1 MSWNKPEFGKSASDK
16 SFGEGL
22 DADHVKWLEESGMAQ
37 HNPAA
42 ARHAAHSPYSDEFG
56 TEAQQ
61 PYGQPHPTSQE
72 AAMNE
77 VAQALSRLM
86 QSEGRTPRA
95 HTEPQPRTRDQHMHA
110 PHAHNPQIRDP
121 QIRDPHTRDPQNRD
135 PWHRSDLRSGLDQS
149 TSPHAYEDQY
159 DTSAAEHLY
168 ARAGISRDPLMHPR
182 PPVMRRQE
190 QAPLPHAPE
199 AYAPQHRVQQYAE
212 PASMQP
218 RMHQPSAHPAAPAQP
233 EKQEWAAPVARQ
245 EEDPNAENSK
255 VKRISSVLDAL
266 NALDERLNSLAHNEN
281 EKGKGVPPKTENAA
295 PMQEPKPAPVEQS
308 WAPAAHDYAHPPVT
322 QMEPRFNAGAMPH
335 GVEARQSQKPAAPQ
349 PAQTAEYSELN
360 TMIDGHFKQLA
371 SQLDT
376 LREPDE
382 ARFEQLHDG
391 MQTQLNSLR
400 DEMMDRT
407 SDNRSQLS
415 EIIGRLRDEE
425 GNGLL
430 LKELRHEL
438 EQMKSALSRSDI
450 EDSLNA
456 LGMAH
461 ASIQSR
467 LQELAEKNVD
477 PAIYESLSERMAE
490 VENQIRQLPRV
501 DQLNSLE
508 NRLSSMGDRLE
519 DVLLRSGT
527 AGLEVVRDEVAQL
540 RQVID
545 RLDSGRMIHD
555 VDQRIRFLTARMD
568 ELDHFSAIQ
577 RDIQSR
583 LSSVETRMPDGE
595 VIDRLHGRL
604 DSISNI
610 LAEGPEKAGN
620 NDQLNRLEDR
630 LSDIGQKLDRME
642 KSPEASTG
650 FDQAFSSIEGR
661 LDHLCNKVDGIEV
674 RLAETSFEVALNENE
689 SAALARLEQR
699 VMTLTQMVE
708 DSAHAGS
715 SDKAMSMIRAE
726 ITELRGHIGAL
737 ATSGDI
743 ETQLQELAATISS
756 PSGLSS
762 DVEIDRLEQ
771 QIADLSHKLDMSQTQ
786 FGAIGNL
793 ENSFGTIEQEIKGL
807 HTDMVDKAQQI
818 AQDAVKAATDNLAL
832 GNGAEQG
839 EAVEAAISALRLD
852 LQSLL
857 EASGPKDDVD
867 QHALQDVRDVLGT
880 ISHRLENLESI
891 RHAIGNTEISN
902 EHQKLVGDTQIS
914 SILGAFTMG
923 RKGNSADQAA
933 LAAEPEG
940 PRNRKADF
948 IAAARRA
955 AKAAA
960 KEAKTAK
967 QEEEKPASGTS
978 KAPERARRLRDYIS
992 PNRTKNI
999 EVPENLRAKKAA
1011 ATAEVLSKLQVAEEP
1026 ISLSSEDIVSET
1038 ETAVKEPIN
1047 LSAAPVELGKVETET
1062 KGKKKESKSSRRRA
1076 IMLAAAALLLTIGAL
1091 KVYDT
1096 GLFSSSDSVDTAGS
1110 DTPPSIMAP
1119 DAPMPGK
1126 DNSSLLSGGVDAIA
1140 APDVVSRVSSMPS
1153 GAELPSP
1160 VSSTSIW
1167 QSGSATAPSEPT
1179 KELIFGQAT
1188 DIGGGNSKSQPAQ
1201 RVASNGA
1208 ADPITTASVP
1218 TTQATASGFGEQ
1230 VTPIIPQ
1237 QPVQQVAPK
1246 QSAYDLPYAI
1256 GPIDLR
1262 TAAATG
1268 EAAAQF
1274 EVARRYTEGNL
1285 VPANLGAA
1293 ADWYRK
1299 AAAQGL
1305 APAQYRLGS
1314 FYEKG
1319 RGVEKDLAQARD
1331 WYSLAAAQGNIK
1343 AMHNL
1348 AVLFVEGIDDKP
1360 DYTSAVKW
1368 FRIAADHGVA
1378 DSKFNLAILAARGLG
1393 MKQDLVESYK
1403 WFALAALQ
1411 GDDDAAGKRDEVAAS
1426 LTKRQHGQALEA
1438 VATYQ
1443 MKPVDPAANKVMI
1456 DTKWSGKPKTTVS
1469 QAGSPSVKKIQQALL
1484 DMGYDPGNPDGVMGP
1499 NTRRAIKSLQARL
1512 GMEATGEP
1520 DRRLMTAL
1528 ASQTI

>member
-1 MSWNKPEFGKSASDK
+1 MSWNKPEFGKSASDT

-22 DADHVKWLEESGMAQ
+22 DADHIKWLEESGMAQ
-37 HNPAA
+37 RNPAA
-42 ARHAAHSPYSDEFG
+42 ARHATHSPYADEYG
-56 TEAQQ
+56 GASQQ
-61 PYGQPHPTSQE
+61 PYGHPQPTSQE
-72 AAMNE
+72 EAMNE

-86 QSEGRTPRA
+86 HAEQGRPSRGYG
-95 HTEPQPRTRDQHMHA
+95 EPQPQ
-110 PHAHNPQIRDP
+110 PHAHNPRP
-121 QIRDPHTRDPQNRD
+121 RD

-159 DTSAAEHLY
+159 DPSVDQHLY
-168 ARAGISRDPLMHPR
+168 ARAGISRDPLSHPR
-182 PPVMRRQE
+182 PPVMRRNE
-190 QAPLPHAPE
+190 QLAMRPAPE
-199 AYAPQHRVQQYAE
+199 MGAAYAPRHPAE
-212 PASMQP
+212 PYTEPAPMPMRSE
-218 RMHQPSAHPAAPAQP
+218 QPSAYSPSPSPQ
-233 EKQEWAAPVARQ
+233 EKMEWAAPTAKQ
-245 EEDPNAENSK
+245 EEAPTAENSK

-281 EKGKGVPPKTENAA
+281 EKGKGMPSKAESNASVCQPEPA
-295 PMQEPKPAPVEQS
+295 PQEPS
-308 WAPAAHDYAHPPVT
+308 WAPAAQDFNRPPVT
-322 QMEPRFNAGAMPH
+322 QMEPRFNTAAAPH
-335 GVEARQSQKPAAPQ
+335 GVQPQQAPQ
-349 PAQTAEYSELN
+349 PAMQQPEKSAEYSELN
-360 TMIDGHFKQLA
+360 TMIDGHFKHLA
-371 SQLDT
+371 EQLDNM
-376 LREPDE
+376 REPDE
-382 ARFEQLHDG
+382 ARFEMLHDG

-407 SDNRSQLS
+407 SDNRAQLS

-438 EQMKSALSRSDI
+438 EQMKASLSRSDI

-477 PAIYESLSERMAE
+477 PAIYESLSQRMAE
-490 VENQIRQLPRV
+490 VETQIRQLPRV

-519 DVLLRSGT
+519 DVLHRSGT
-527 AGLEVVRDEVAQL
+527 AGLEVVREEVAQL
-540 RQVID
+540 RKVID

-610 LAEGPEKAGN
+610 LAEGPENAGN
-620 NDQLNRLEDR
+620 SDQLNRLEER
-630 LSDIGQKLDRME
+630 LSNIGQQLDRME
-642 KSPEASTG
+642 RSPETSTG
-650 FDQAFSSIEGR
+650 FDQAFTSIEGR
-661 LDHLCNKVDGIEV
+661 LDHLCNKVDDIEV
-674 RLAETSFEVALNENE
+674 RLADTSFEVALNENE

-708 DSAHAGS
+708 DSAHGGS
-715 SDKAMSMIRAE
+715 SDKALSMIRAE
-726 ITELRGHIGAL
+726 IAELRGHIGAL
-737 ATSGDI
+737 ATNGDI
-743 ETQLQELAATISS
+743 EAQLQDLAATISS

-771 QIADLSHKLDMSQTQ
+771 QIADLSHKLDMSQSQ
-786 FGAIGNL
+786 FGSIGNL
-793 ENSFGTIEQEIKGL
+793 ENSFGSIEQELKGL

-832 GNGAEQG
+832 GNGEHQG

-857 EASGPKDDVD
+857 EASGQKGDVD

-880 ISHRLENLESI
+880 ISNRLENLESI
-891 RHAIGNTEISN
+891 RAAIGDTEISE
-902 EHQKLVGDTQIS
+902 EHQKLVGDKQIS
-914 SILGAFTMG
+914 SILGAFNMG
-923 RKGNSADQAA
+923 RKGNTAAQSAV
-933 LAAEPEG
+933 AAEPEE

-960 KEAKTAK
+960 KEAKEAK
-967 QEEEKPASGTS
+967 KEDAKPASGKS

-992 PNRTKNI
+992 PNRTKNV
-999 EVPENLRAKKAA
+999 EVPESLRAKKAA
-1011 ATAEVLSKLQVAEEP
+1011 ATAQVLSKLQVAEEP
-1026 ISLSSEDIVSET
+1026 ISLSAEDMVPET

-1047 LSAAPVELGKVETET
+1047 LSAEPVELGKAEKPA

-1076 IMLAAAALLLTIGAL
+1076 IMLAAAAIVLTIGAFQVF
-1091 KVYDT
+1091 KSGV
-1096 GLFSSSDSVDTAGS
+1096 FSSADGVDTAGS
-1110 DTPPSIMAP
+1110 EAQPSIMAP
-1119 DAPMPGK
+1119 NAEMPGK
-1126 DNSSLLSGGVDAIA
+1126 DDTSLLSGGVDAVA
-1140 APDVVSRVSSMPS
+1140 APDVLSSATGLPS
-1153 GAELPSP
+1153 ETELPSP

-1179 KELIFGQAT
+1179 KELVFGQAT
-1188 DIGGGNSKSQPAQ
+1188 DIGPAAGNAQPTQ
-1201 RVASNGA
+1201 KVAPEVA

-1218 TTQATASGFGEQ
+1218 TSPQASATSFGEH

-1237 QPVQQVAPK
+1237 PPIQQVAPN

-1256 GPIDLR
+1256 GPMDLR
-1262 TAAATG
+1262 SAAVSG
-1268 EAAAQF
+1268 DAAAQF

-1285 VPANLGAA
+1285 VPANLGSAA
-1293 ADWYRK
+1293 EWYRK
-1299 AAAQGL
+1299 SAAQGL

-1319 RGVEKDLAQARD
+1319 RGVVKDLAQARD

-1348 AVLFVEGIDDKP
+1348 AVLFVEGIDGEP

-1393 MKQDLVESYK
+1393 MEQDLVESYK

-1411 GDDDAAGKRDEVAAS
+1411 GDEDAAGKRDEVAAN
-1426 LTKRQHGQALEA
+1426 LTKRQHAEALEA

-1443 MKPVDPAANKVMI
+1443 MKPVDPAANKVVI
-1456 DTKWSGKPKTTVS
+1456 PTEWSGKPKTTVS
-1469 QAGSPSVKKIQQALL
+1469 QAGSPTVKKMQQALL
-1484 DMGYDPGNPDGVMGP
+1484 NMGYDPGNPDGVMGP

-1520 DRRLMTAL
+1520 DQRLMTAL